1 MLNIKRKTIWD
12 PDWLIDEKV
21 DRGRKRYTKRGK
33 TMMHQV
39 TDIKERQTA
48 QMSVTREQLP
58 YQISLSFHGA

>member
-1 MLNIKRKTIWD
+1 
-12 PDWLIDEKV
+12 
-21 DRGRKRYTKRGK
+21 
-33 TMMHQV
+33 MMHQV